1 MNYLLGMLFGYII
14 HDAIQPTAVG
24 QVLDKVSL
32 PADLLTGS
40 KDGDDAEVSVQD
52 L

>member
-14 HDAIQPTAVG
+14 HDAIQPTSVG
-24 QVLDKVSL
+24 RVLDKVSL

-40 KDGDDAEVSVQD
+40 KGDGDAKVSM
-52 L
+52 

>member
-14 HDAIQPTAVG
+14 HDAVQPTIVG

-32 PADLLTGS
+32 PATLLISPKEG
-40 KDGDDAEVSVQD
+40 KDA
-52 L
+52 